1 MAKYLIAEQEMF
13 GKVHFR
19 VVRTDG
25 DRRVGGYHQI
35 DLETLEDAQQIAEA
49 DIQRRQLGPSE
60 IVIKRLGSQAFEL
73 HALAST

>member
-25 DRRVGGYHQI
+25 DQRVGGYHQLDMD
-35 DLETLEDAQQIAEA
+35 DLDIAESIVA
-49 DIQRRQLGPSE
+49 RDVRLNKLGPSE
-60 IVIKRLGSQAFEL
+60 ISIRRLKSKACEVR
-73 HALAST
+73 AVPSA